1 MKTRHV
7 LWLAAALLLASLFAG
22 VGAPML
28 AHGDQPRPGTVITN
42 GTGSVDAVPNT
53 ATLSFGVTTEAKTA
67 AAALAANAETAA
79 KVIAAIKGAGVAA
92 KDVQTQYVALSPRYT
107 DRGVDLI
114 GYTANNTVS
123 AIVRNLQRV
132 GAVIDAAVAAGA
144 NNVSGPSLSSD
155 DTDALYKQAL
165 KLAVADAR
173 AKAEALGQAGHFSV
187 GKISA
192 VVEGSN
198 APVPVGARDAAPGA
212 TPIEPGTQQVTANV
226 TVTFELT

>member
-1 MKTRHV
+1 
-7 LWLAAALLLASLFAG
+7 
-22 VGAPML
+22 ML

-67 AAALAANAETAA
+67 AAALAENAEIAA
-79 KVIAAIKGAGVAA
+79 RVIAAIKGAGVAA

-107 DRGVDLI
+107 DRGDDII

>member
-107 DRGVDLI
+107 DRGDDII